1 MAHHCDVAPCK
12 TAKFG
17 RAGAPLTQVYKNLT
31 IDLTLGALQIRAGS
45 AARILRNK
53 SASLTN

>member
-17 RAGAPLTQVYKNLT
+17 RAGAPLPIHKNPI

>member
-17 RAGAPLTQVYKNLT
+17 RVGAPLPVFIK
-31 IDLTLGALQIRAGS
+31 TLLLI
-45 AARILRNK
+45 
-53 SASLTN
+53 